1 MAHEGICLVSEM
13 CPANIFPVA
22 MPARPQRLKLTI
34 AYDGSAF
41 KGGWQSQPYGTT
53 VQDVMEA
60 ALRQITSRRISMHAS
75 GRTDT
80 GVHAL
85 GQCAHV
91 DLPADRSPAEWQRIL
106 NHNLPSTVRV
116 LKCLPAAAGF
126 NAQRSARGKVYRYH
140 IRNAAILAPHE
151 AARVWLVPGQLDEK
165 KLRAAAALFVGK
177 HDFGSFTVN
186 KNNPGQEVRTIT
198 AVRVTKK
205 GTLYTLTFE
214 GEGFLYHMVRM
225 LVGAIIRVATG
236 QDDLAELRH
245 RLHHRTPPR
254 WKQAAPP
261 GGLYL
266 VKVLY

>member
-1 MAHEGICLVSEM
+1 MSDRI
-13 CPANIFPVA
+13 
-22 MPARPQRLKLTI
+22 QRLQLTI
-34 AYDGSAF
+34 AYDGAAF

-60 ALRQITSRRISMHAS
+60 ALRQITGRRTIVHAS

-80 GVHAL
+80 GVHAI

-91 DLPADRSPAEWQRIL
+91 DLPADCPPAEWQRIL
-106 NHNLPSTVRV
+106 NHNLPPSVRV
-116 LKCLPAAAGF
+116 LKIRRVPAGF
-126 NAQRSARGKVYRYH
+126 NAQRSARGKIYRYL
-140 IRNAAILAPHE
+140 IRNDAILTPHE
-151 AARVWLVPGQLDEK
+151 AARVWLVPAALDEK
-165 KLRAAAALFVGK
+165 KLRTAAALFVGR
-177 HDFGSFTVN
+177 HDFGSFTIN
-186 KNNPGQEVRTIT
+186 KNNPGQETRTIT
-198 AVRVTKK
+198 AISVAKK
-205 GTLYTLTFE
+205 GSLYTLTFE

-236 QDDLAELRH
+236 QDEIADLRH